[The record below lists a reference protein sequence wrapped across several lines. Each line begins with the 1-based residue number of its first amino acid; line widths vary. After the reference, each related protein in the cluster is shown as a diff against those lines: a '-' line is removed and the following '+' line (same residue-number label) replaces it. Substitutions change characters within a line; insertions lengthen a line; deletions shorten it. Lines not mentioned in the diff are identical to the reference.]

1 MSVTYLADSPIDQA
15 IEAVIGLMNDTQPFA
30 TVTRGALPTH
40 HGITCEL
47 GPSTPREMHM
57 DKNTVVPLDVVLNGK
72 HPDLKILS
80 DAMNKIHAELTR
92 ATSYPSA
99 EKWQIVDI
107 KNYTLPERIGR
118 EDKNDWLMASTLSV
132 EFYWRG

>member
-15 IEAVIGLMNDTQPFA
+15 IEAVIGLMNGTQPFA

-72 HPDLKILS
+72 HSDLKILS
-80 DAMNKIHAELTR
+80 DAMNTIHAELTR

-118 EDKNDWLMASTLSV
+118 EDNNDWLMASALSV